1 MKKVFSLIFCFTLL
15 FSNNIISYAET
26 GTKNDRYKEL
36 VSLSGELQKN
46 SFNSPIGELNY
57 EKSKSTMSE
66 SDLFNNILLDEENQ
80 YQRRAESQLE
90 PLDELMIRIIRDDI
104 QTIIKLQFSRKN
116 YMKKMMNIFFWFVV
130 FMQQM
135 VV

>member
-46 SFNSPIGELNY
+46 SFNAPIGELNY